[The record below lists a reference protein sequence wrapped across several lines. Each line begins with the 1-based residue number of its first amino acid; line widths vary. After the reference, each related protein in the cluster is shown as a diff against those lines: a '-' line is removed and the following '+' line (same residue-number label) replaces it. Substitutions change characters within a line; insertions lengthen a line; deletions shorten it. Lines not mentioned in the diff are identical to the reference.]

1 MSRSK
6 QGAIVRRGK
15 RIYARIRWTETDSG
29 RPVRREKYARVRTI
43 SEGRERIRQML
54 HELED
59 AGPAGFDAEQM
70 RFADLAAHYA
80 AEVLQPA
87 EYAGDRKISGLRNLA
102 SPRAQLSACLEYFGP
117 RLIRSIGYADLQ
129 AFKRARAQR
138 ITRRGGRPSIVTVHR
153 ELERLHAVF
162 EFARRRQWIQRN
174 PFDGGPPLINKA
186 DEPIRETIPTADE
199 VRAILA
205 QCRGP
210 RAHLR
215 GILLCIRDTGMRP
228 AEMFR
233 LQVGSVDLAAGTIE
247 VLAQNSKTGRR
258 RLVGISQELR
268 AELEEIITAGELGPG
283 DLLFGIR
290 SNVRRAYATACRLAG
305 VQGINL
311 YAWRHLCATD
321 MARAGI
327 PDALAMKQLGH
338 TEAKTWRRY
347 VTVEASA
354 ARETAGALEEY
365 RKKAKG
371 ER

>member
-1 MSRSK
+1 MGRSK
-6 QGAIVRRGK
+6 QGAIVRRG
-15 RIYARIRWTETDSG
+15 RRLYARIRWTENVDGQSIH
-29 RPVRREKYARVRTI
+29 RERLARVRTI

-54 HELED
+54 RDLED
-59 AGPAGFDAEQM
+59 LGPVTFDAERM
-70 RFADLAAHYA
+70 TFRDLAEIYA

-87 EYAGDRKISGLRNLA
+87 IYAGDRKIAGLRNLA
-102 SPRAQLSACLEYFGP
+102 SPRAQLAACLEYFGP
-117 RLIRSIGYADLQ
+117 RLIRSIGYADLL
-129 AFKRARAQR
+129 AFKRARAER
-138 ITRRGGRPSIVTVHR
+138 ITRRGGRPSIVTINR
-153 ELERLHAVF
+153 ELERLHAVL
-162 EFARRRQWIQRN
+162 EFARRRQWIARN
-174 PFDGGPPLINKA
+174 PFDGGAPLINKV
-186 DEPIRETIPTADE
+186 DEPIRETIPTAHE

-205 QCRGP
+205 QCKGP

-233 LQVGSVDLAAGTIE
+233 LRAGSVDLAAGTIE

-258 RLVGISQELR
+258 RLVGISEDLR
-268 AELEEIITAGELGPG
+268 AELAAIIEAGDLGPE

-290 SNVRRAYATACRLAG
+290 SNVRRSYATACRLAG
-305 VQGINL
+305 VSGITL

-321 MARAGI
+321 LVRAGV
-327 PDALAMKQLGH
+327 PDALAMKMLGH
-338 TEAKTWRRY
+338 SEAKTFRRY

-365 RKKAKG
+365 RKKSKG